1 MQQNLWQQGMDLM
14 LFGMGTVFVFL
25 TLLVIGTMLMSGFV
39 SRFLAEE
46 PELVP
51 APRMAGGGAQAVHS
65 KTLAVI
71 QAAIHAH
78 RAKHQK

>member
-1 MQQNLWQQGMDLM
+1 MKENLWQQGLDLM
-14 LFGMGTVFVFL
+14 LYGMGTVFVFL
-25 TLLVIGTMLMSGFV
+25 TLLVICTILMSTLLR
-39 SRFLAEE
+39 RFLGEE
-46 PELVP
+46 PEPVVARVDTASAESVSP
-51 APRMAGGGAQAVHS
+51 